1 MSDLFSF
8 FFKEFIE
15 SRRRYN
21 KILIGGLF
29 FAVFGYVY
37 ILEPYFSYQSQKRS
51 LEITLKIQL
60 TEVEKLEKKIKK
72 LQKTISR
79 SVISY
84 EDLENRI
91 DIFPYELAGAI
102 IDFKEYFGSEN
113 REPPDPGITEED
125 YEYFKHL
132 SGVKEAV
139 LWYVDKWYRNMFK
152 MADEEIIRPL
162 NRTSMEIGI
171 DSKNLLKIYN
181 STFRSFESYYRSL
194 DENFWKDY
202 DLIIEDR
209 SVIAEKISS
218 SFKQTVRI
226 FLEEIK
232 DYLDRFRGYL
242 DRERI
247 KADKLKE
254 KINEVNLHEESLK
267 RKLSTIDSP
276 IGKLPVNLTDFIKT
290 FPVIVSLITL
300 IVYLNFRKIISLK
313 QILISL
319 SDSED
324 RLYKIYYLTDSFIF
338 NRYYLILIFIVQ
350 LLIYLRSVYLI
361 LSQKDLFILITGNIN
376 KVEFLFYSVVYLA
389 GFLFFIYILSM
400 IISEKGLESPY
411 RFYKDFKQAK
421 TSS

>member
-1 MSDLFSF
+1 
-8 FFKEFIE
+8 
-15 SRRRYN
+15 
-21 KILIGGLF
+21 
-29 FAVFGYVY
+29 
-37 ILEPYFSYQSQKRS
+37 
-51 LEITLKIQL
+51 
-60 TEVEKLEKKIKK
+60 
-72 LQKTISR
+72 
-79 SVISY
+79 
-84 EDLENRI
+84 
-91 DIFPYELAGAI
+91 
-102 IDFKEYFGSEN
+102 
-113 REPPDPGITEED
+113 
-125 YEYFKHL
+125 
-132 SGVKEAV
+132 
-139 LWYVDKWYRNMFK
+139 
-152 MADEEIIRPL
+152 
-162 NRTSMEIGI
+162 MEIGI

-338 NRYYLILIFIVQ
+338 NRY
-350 LLIYLRSVYLI
+350 
-361 LSQKDLFILITGNIN
+361 
-376 KVEFLFYSVVYLA
+376 
-389 GFLFFIYILSM
+389 
-400 IISEKGLESPY
+400 
-411 RFYKDFKQAK
+411 
-421 TSS
+421 